1 MQFAPTCIRQNSPA
15 SEDAPGRLPSLGRGR
30 RSPQAPRPVPP
41 TRQRPPGR
49 PRHRCRY
56 SFSFPSYPLCC
67 SQGYPAGIDC
77 LQFAFYTADAAFDL
91 LEASTVGR
99 IVTYLCQYGYTYHEG
114 LIDPPYGQFD
124 GVLIDQQRRQP
135 PLDGRSRDRYL
146 SAEREILRIL
156 PLHSGS
162 ASLPANRLC
171 CPPFL
176 PLMEEKGQKKIKG
189 LGALR
194 STLRALRRGGSPRIG
209 PGSLT
214 ADSMLHTLHV
224 PGKVRRRP

>member
-1 MQFAPTCIRQNSPA
+1 MARFGLQNGFWCNPRRVLRYPCRGATAYTSQTSRQGRVPDIFIRPYGGASHGGECNSPLHTGTRPNSPA
-15 SEDAPGRLPSLGRGR
+15 SEDAPGQIRRG
-30 RSPQAPRPVPP
+30 PQAPRPVPP

-49 PRHRCRY
+49 PFHRCRY

-67 SQGYPAGIDC
+67 SQGHPAGIDC
-77 LQFAFYTADAAFDL
+77 LQFAFHTADAAFDL

-146 SAEREILRIL
+146 SAERGDL
-156 PLHSGS
+156 
-162 ASLPANRLC
+162 
-171 CPPFL
+171 
-176 PLMEEKGQKKIKG
+176 
-189 LGALR
+189 
-194 STLRALRRGGSPRIG
+194 
-209 PGSLT
+209 
-214 ADSMLHTLHV
+214 ADSPSSQRQRLFA
-224 PGKVRRRP
+224 G